1 MNNWLQ
7 ATRNCLQIFT
17 SISYDPTTGTVVHY
31 TVYSKLLHCRWRR
44 GVKGVKTTCPPHFFT
59 LHTCHSEKLVFYPL
73 PIVFNDILCIVWNEK
88 CKLNCFVSSG
98 PMCQYIYKVCR
109 PANPWENFYCKDI
122 CESPGF
128 ECVKFVNILTKSTPV
143 RASSYNPKP
152 KFVNY
157 VFIILSCLR
166 RTL

>member
-1 MNNWLQ
+1 MKPYSTLNDTIEHKTKQ
-7 ATRNCLQIFT
+7 
-17 SISYDPTTGTVVHY
+17 HY
-31 TVYSKLLHCRWRR
+31 TTS
-44 GVKGVKTTCPPHFFT
+44 TQQNAI
-59 LHTCHSEKLVFYPL
+59 L
-73 PIVFNDILCIVWNEK
+73 PFQYNIVFNDILCIVWNEK